1 MSKGGGNNQTYALP
15 TYTAQNSNTSTT
27 IPGWLTGA
35 SQAGIGA
42 ATNLLNNPGQAYG
55 GELIPGM
62 TADQMSAGNMVRNNV
77 GAYQGYYDTA
87 AGLTNA
93 ATQQGPQIAAQ
104 TYRDSLQNV
113 GDYMNPYMGNV
124 IGGLRQAAADNLTQS
139 LSRTAD
145 QAIGAKAFGGSRHGV
160 MEGVATAGVN
170 NALNNQIGQLLSGGY
185 DRATSLMGQDIGN
198 NLQAQGANQSAFQN
212 YMNRLL
218 GAGSQ
223 TAQIGLQNRQANV
236 ADINN
241 LMQFGNA
248 QQDTATR
255 QAQARYQEF
264 LRMQGLPYQALQTYG
279 NIVAQA
285 PHSTTSNTSTTG
297 MSMGP
302 IQNDQGNPLM
312 GGLGGALSGARLGSM
327 LMPGP
332 MGAGLGAIGGGLLGA
347 FS

>member
-1 MSKGGGNNQTYALP
+1 MSKGGGNNQMYALP
-15 TYTAQNSNTSTT
+15 TMTSSNSTTNTT
-27 IPGWLTGA
+27 IPSWLTGA
-35 SQAGIGA
+35 SRAGIGA
-42 ATNLLNNPGQAYG
+42 ATNLLRNPGQAYT
-55 GELIPGM
+55 GEMIPGM
-62 TADQMSAGNMVRNNV
+62 TSDQLAAGDMVRNNV

-93 ATQQGPQIAAQ
+93 GTQQGPQIEAQ
-104 TYRDSLQNV
+104 TYRDGLQSV
-113 GDYMNPYMGNV
+113 GDYMNPYVSNV
-124 IGGLRQAAADNLTQS
+124 IGGVRQMAADNLAQS
-139 LSRTAD
+139 LRQTGE
-145 QAIGAKAFGGSRHGV
+145 QAARAGAFGGSRHGV
-160 MEGVATAGVN
+160 MEGVATAGAN

-185 DRATSLMGQDIGN
+185 DRATGLMGQDIGN
-198 NLQAQGANQSAFQN
+198 NLQAQGANQSAFNN

-264 LRMQGLPYQALQTYG
+264 LRLQGLPYQALQTYG

-312 GGLGGALSGARLGSM
+312 GGLGGALSGAKLGSM

>member
-1 MSKGGGNNQTYALP
+1 MSKGGGNNQMYALP
-15 TYTAQNSNTSTT
+15 TVTTQNSTTS
-27 IPGWLTGA
+27 IPGWMTNA
-35 SQAGIGA
+35 SQAGVNA
-42 ATNLLNNPGQAYG
+42 ASNLLRNPGQGYT
-55 GELIPGM
+55 GEMIPGM
-62 TADQMSAGNMVRNNV
+62 TADQMAAGDMVRNNV

-93 ATQQGPQIAAQ
+93 GTQQGPQIEAQ

-113 GDYMNPYMGNV
+113 GDYMNPYIGNV
-124 IGGLRQAAADNLTQS
+124 IGGLRQAAADNLSQS
-139 LSRTAD
+139 LTRTAD
-145 QAIGAKAFGGSRHGV
+145 QAIGAKAFGGSRQGV

-185 DRATSLMGQDIGN
+185 DRATSLMGQDINN
-198 NLQAQGANQSAFQN
+198 NLQAQGANQSAFSN

-223 TAQIGLQNRQANV
+223 AAQIGLQNRQANV

-279 NIVAQA
+279 NTLAQV
-285 PHSTTSNTSTTG
+285 PYNRSTSTTG

-312 GGLGGALSGARLGSM
+312 GGLGGALSGAKLGSSF
-327 LMPGP
+327 GP
-332 MGAGLGAIGGGLLGA
+332 WGTAIGAIGGGLLGA